1 MLPNLRIL
9 ICGVVFGPLLFAAT
23 GAGVL
28 RPDSYTRVG
37 EMPEVS
43 RPMMQR
49 VIVDEPAQAQF
60 HLMNVARRS
69 EELERLRER
78 SVLEV
83 ASVLAQPESDL
94 SGPAIL
100 ENPASDDISATDMA
114 APGARP
120 SGGTGTVPETSS
132 GSVQVR
138 AAEIETDAA
147 PRADPVLVATLPSSS
162 AEADQIERAPSLLK
176 VPLPPLRLPPGTG
189 GIHRH
194 VLHRKPG
201 DVQGVVQAP
210 PDTLGQILFGPSLL
224 APQQQNIEKP
234 RQ

>member
-1 MLPNLRIL
+1 MLPNLRSL

-49 VIVDEPAQAQF
+49 VIADEPAQVQF
-60 HLMNVARRS
+60 HLMKVARRS
-69 EELERLRER
+69 QELDRLRER
-78 SVLEV
+78 SALEV

-100 ENPASDDISATDMA
+100 ENPASDDISATDVA

-120 SGGTGTVPETSS
+120 SGATGIVPETSS
-132 GSVQVR
+132 SSLQVPP
-138 AAEIETDAA
+138 AEIETDAA
-147 PRADPVLVATLPSSS
+147 PKADPVLVATLPPSS
-162 AEADQIERAPSLLK
+162 AEADQTERTPSPN
-176 VPLPPLRLPPGTG
+176 VPLPPLRPPPGTG

-194 VLHRKPG
+194 VLHRKHQ
-201 DVQGVVQAP
+201 DTQGVVPAP

-224 APQQQNIEKP
+224 APPQQNIEKP